1 MHKHLLKEIV
11 KKGDTADMEYLECL
25 LDDFLHELK
34 VEDYTKYKD
43 IEFDLYKRVY
53 GEHLNEELAKKWV
66 ADMENKD
73 GTTGGHWTFEQTSQY
88 AGNHNKFDWFAV
100 MNMIWSDYFNAKFD
114 TNTYVE
120 LANDWLKDKDVGDG
134 KTLRYYIFIVECN
147 K

>member
-11 KKGDTADMEYLECL
+11 KKGNTEDMEYLECL
-25 LDDFLHELK
+25 LDDFIHKLK

-53 GEHLNEELAKKWV
+53 GEHLNEELAKEWV

-73 GTTGGHWTFEQTSQY
+73 GTTGGHWTIEQTSQY
-88 AGNHNKFDWFAV
+88 AGTHNKFDWFAV

-134 KTLRYYIFIVECN
+134 KTLRYYMFVVDCD